1 MEIGKYAIN
10 SRKIVFKI
18 LKCSAKGDGKM
29 KDVVIVIPSYKP
41 HKEIMSE
48 FIENLTKHFKEIVVV
63 DDGSG
68 IEYSDFFNKLENIG
82 ITVLKH
88 NINLGKGRAIK
99 TAFNYCLNTYENIN
113 GTVTA
118 DCDGQHSVKDIIKC
132 AEKLQKMP
140 EKLIIGTRNF
150 DEKQVPIKSKFGNKL
165 TKIMFSIFVGIKISD
180 TQSGL
185 RGFGIENMK
194 NFLQIAG
201 ERYEY
206 ETNMLIE
213 CKQKEIGIE
222 EVPIETV
229 YIKNNELSHFNPLKD
244 SIMIYKLFLK
254 YIISSVSSFVV
265 DILLFSLFLKYM
277 PEINIGIIT
286 TIVIATILARIMS
299 SIYNFIINSKLV
311 FKNKN
316 KTSIIKY
323 FILVIV
329 QMFISAF
336 IVSEI
341 FNLFRINATVIK
353 IVVDAI
359 IFIINFVIQREF
371 IFKNN
376 K

>member
-1 MEIGKYAIN
+1 
-10 SRKIVFKI
+10 
-18 LKCSAKGDGKM
+18 M

-48 FIENLTKHFKEIVVV
+48 FIKKLTKHFKEIVVV

-68 IEYSDFFNKLENIG
+68 MEYSEFFNTLKNSG

-99 TAFNYCLNTYENIN
+99 TAFNYCLNTYENIK
-113 GTVTA
+113 GTITA
-118 DCDGQHSVKDIIKC
+118 DCDGQHSVEDIIKC
-132 AEKLQKMP
+132 AEQLKNTP
-140 EKLIIGTRNF
+140 EKLVIGTRNF
-150 DEKQVPIKSKFGNKL
+150 DEKHVPLKSKFGNKL
-165 TKIMFSIFVGIKISD
+165 TKIMFSIFVGIKIAD

-213 CKQKEIGIE
+213 CKQKEIEIK

-254 YIISSVSSFVV
+254 YIISAVSSFII
-265 DILLFSLFLKYM
+265 DILLFSLFLKYI
-277 PEINIGIIT
+277 PEINMGIIT
-286 TIVIATILARIMS
+286 TIVISTILARIIS
-299 SIYNFIINSKLV
+299 AIYNFIINSKLV

-323 FILVIV
+323 FILVIA

-336 IVSEI
+336 VVSELFNI
-341 FNLFRINATVIK
+341 FKINATAIKVI
-353 IVVDAI
+353 VDAI
-359 IFIINFVIQREF
+359 IFIINFVIQREI

-376 K
+376 KK